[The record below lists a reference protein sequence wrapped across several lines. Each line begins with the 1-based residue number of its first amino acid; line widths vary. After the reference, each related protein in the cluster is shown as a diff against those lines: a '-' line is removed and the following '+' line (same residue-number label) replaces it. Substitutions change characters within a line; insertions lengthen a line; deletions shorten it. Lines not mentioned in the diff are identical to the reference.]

1 MESMLLLVIVDTTNL
16 TCRMH
21 WTWC

>member
-1 MESMLLLVIVDTTNL
+1 MESMLLLVIVDRTNW
-16 TCRMH
+16 TCSMH